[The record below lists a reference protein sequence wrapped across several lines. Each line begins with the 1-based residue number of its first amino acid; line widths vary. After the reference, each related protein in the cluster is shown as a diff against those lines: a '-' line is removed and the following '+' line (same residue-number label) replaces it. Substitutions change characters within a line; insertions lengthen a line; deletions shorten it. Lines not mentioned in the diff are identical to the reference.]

1 MKKAKEQIGEGFKVG
16 AGNFKVYFTG
26 HMQYDVR
33 NGHNGPVVGT
43 KPNLSSAVTLAR
55 YFHENP
61 SAAAL

>member
-1 MKKAKEQIGEGFKVG
+1 MKSKETIGSGYKAGV
-16 AGNFKVYFTG
+16 GNFKVYLTG
-26 HMQYDVR
+26 PMQYDVR

-43 KPNLSSAVTLAR
+43 KSNLSSAATLAR